1 MAYNAKYSSCN
12 DFEFLASALGEF
24 CRELYKD
31 SKDKSIITTP
41 VIRRFYELEGFPYH
55 CTISTEKIY
64 KKYKKNYNIKFI
76 PFSIV
81 IMYYNVLNWVE
92 SLNNPV
98 NVEEWV
104 YMVRDFVEYSMLM
117 KKMYFIYDS
126 VEIGDINQDESK
138 TIINLKTRYMSVE
151 IIIDKT
157 KINNPL
163 SQNIAL
169 SIMLHDDEE
178 FVTLIKINVKDNKDE
193 LISTFDFVSDEN
205 INIKELS
212 DDILLNNVMREV
224 NREIIDYFKR
234 SLNDMFHLI
243 TDQLYYYDIEEIIG
257 HGLWISKD

>member
-24 CRELYKD
+24 CRELYKE
-31 SKDKSIITTP
+31 SKDKSITTTP
-41 VIRRFYELEGFPYH
+41 AIRNFYDIERMY

-64 KKYKKNYNIKFI
+64 KKYKKKYNIKFI

-81 IMYYNVLNWVE
+81 IMYYNILNWVE

-98 NVEEWV
+98 NIEEWV
-104 YMVRDFVEYSMLM
+104 YMVRDFVEYSILM
-117 KKMYFIYDS
+117 KKMYFIYGS
-126 VEIGDINQDESK
+126 VAIGDINQDESK
-138 TIINLKTRYMSVE
+138 TIINMKSRYISVE

-169 SIMLHDDEE
+169 SMMLHDDEE

-212 DDILLNNVMREV
+212 DDILLNNVMTEV
-224 NREIIDYFKR
+224 NREIINYFKI
-234 SLNDMFHLI
+234 SLNEMFHLI
-243 TDQLYYYDIEEIIG
+243 TDNLYYEIDIKEIIG
-257 HGLWISKD
+257 HGLWISKE

>member
-12 DFEFLASALGEF
+12 DFEFLAGALNDF
-24 CRELYKD
+24 CREIFKE
-31 SKDKSIITTP
+31 SKDKHITTTSA
-41 VIRRFYELEGFPYH
+41 IRELQERVCYS
-55 CTISTEKIY
+55 TISTEKIY

-81 IMYYNVLNWVE
+81 IMYYNVLKWVE
-92 SLNNPV
+92 TLNNPV
-98 NVEEWV
+98 DIEEWI

-117 KKMYFIYDS
+117 KKMYFIYDF
-126 VEIGDINQDESK
+126 VEIGDINQDGSK
-138 TIINLKTRYMSVE
+138 TIINLKTRHMSVE

-169 SIMLHDDEE
+169 SMMLHEDEEE
-178 FVTLIKINVKDNKDE
+178 FVTLMKINVKDIKDN
-193 LISTFDFVSDEN
+193 LISTFDFISDEN

-212 DDILLNNVMREV
+212 DDILLNNVMTEI
-224 NREIIDYFKR
+224 NREIINYFKR

-243 TDQLYYYDIEEIIG
+243 TDTIYYDIEDIIR
-257 HGLWISKD
+257 HGVWISKE